1 MKTSSTTRAAMLVAM
16 SATVAFAQLVSIP
29 ADQVDSK
36 KVFWGSTAGFEKA
49 GEVDYDS
56 VLKTTPECKQMK
68 KDRIERGTGKYWIL
82 LNQATDRATRAI
94 TEVGQDTEYDLI
106 AQRGYLASLTPAVAA
121 DDVTDLVVSK
131 VEGAAK
137 IVAKAKKPKDD
148 KSGDNG
154 TRTAKNDSKPLKK
167 AKSESSDK

>member
-1 MKTSSTTRAAMLVAM
+1 MKTSSMTHAAMLVAM

-29 ADQVDSK
+29 TDQVDAK
-36 KVFWGSTAGFEKA
+36 KVYWGSTAGFEKA
-49 GEVDYDS
+49 GEVDYDA

-106 AQRGYLASLTPAVAA
+106 AQRGYLASLTPAIPA
-121 DDVTDLVVSK
+121 DDVTQLVVSK
-131 VEGAAK
+131 VEGATTM
-137 IVAKAKKPKDD
+137 VAKSKKSKED
-148 KSGDNG
+148 KTEDNG
-154 TRTAKNDSKPLKK
+154 TRTAKNDSKPAKK